1 MKMSHF
7 DWCPTQYL
15 KITQNVIFEFTLA
28 FSPIFVLLKL
38 TCLVTL
44 FDLKLQIF
52 KNSPERTTFGI
63 FNEFLYFQNVNVAP
77 STFAVFKNETFSV
90 IFKKLGFDK
99 RSFI

>member
-1 MKMSHF
+1 MKISHF
-7 DWCPTQYL
+7 DWCPTQCL
-15 KITQNVIFEFTLA
+15 KITQNVRFEFTLA

-52 KNSPERTTFGI
+52 QNSSEWTTFGI
-63 FNEFLYFQNVNVAP
+63 FNEFLYFQNVNIAR
-77 STFAVFKNETFSV
+77 SLAVFKNETFSV